1 MRIGIFGS
9 GGVGGYFGGRLAQAG
24 EEVVF
29 IARGDHLQA
38 LQASGLRIESFK
50 GDLHLPSVQA
60 TSDPAQAGPVD
71 MVLLAVKS
79 WHLAEAIQALRPMI
93 GEHTGVLSL
102 GNGVDASGLLVD
114 AYGTQHA
121 MGGLCFI
128 SSILVGP
135 GHIKH
140 VAIDPIVAIGELDN
154 RHSAR
159 VEALRAA
166 FERAGINISIPADI
180 LAAMWEKFI
189 FIAAM
194 SGVGSITRSPAG
206 VFRSLPGAR
215 RILEGVVAEIV
226 QVGRRRGREPACGC
240 CHKDAGDCRQ
250 PAPRELMLPWCA
262 TSWAA
267 GHPSWKPRTGRWCA
281 WESKRASTTPFNQFI
296 YDCLLPQ
303 ELESTRPALV
313 RFRRHPDPEG
323 FGKPSGSF

>member
-102 GNGVDASGLLVD
+102 GNGVDAPGLLLD
-114 AYGTQHA
+114 AYGTQHSMA
-121 MGGLCFI
+121 GLCRI
-128 SSILVGP
+128 SSILVSP
-135 GHIKH
+135 GHIRH

-166 FERAGINISIPADI
+166 FEHAGINISIPTDI

-226 QVGRRRGREPACGC
+226 QVGRERGVNLPADVAAKTLVIADSLPHETNASMVRDIMGGRPSELEAQNGAVVRMGAE
-240 CHKDAGDCRQ
+240 AGV
-250 PAPRELMLPWCA
+250 A
-262 TSWAA
+262 
-267 GHPSWKPRTGRWCA
+267 
-281 WESKRASTTPFNQFI
+281 TPFNQFI
-296 YDCLLPQ
+296 YECLLPQ
-303 ELESTRPALV
+303 ELEARSQL
-313 RFRRHPDPEG
+313 
-323 FGKPSGSF
+323 

>member
-9 GGVGGYFGGRLAQAG
+9 GGVGGYFGGRLAQTG

-50 GDLHLPSVQA
+50 GDLHLPTVQA

-79 WHLAEAIQALRPMI
+79 WHLAEAIQAMRPMI
-93 GEHTGVLSL
+93 GEHTGLLSL
-102 GNGVDASGLLVD
+102 GNGVEAPDLLVN
-114 AYGTQHA
+114 AYGNQHA
-121 MGGLCFI
+121 MAGLCYL
-128 SSILVGP
+128 SSILVEP
-135 GHIKH
+135 GHIRH

-159 VEALRAA
+159 VKALRAA
-166 FERAGINISIPADI
+166 FERAGINISIPVDI

-226 QVGRRRGREPACGC
+226 QVGRMRGVNLPADVAEKTLAIADSLPHETHASMVRDIMGGRPSELEAQNGAVVRMGAE
-240 CHKDAGDCRQ
+240 AGV
-250 PAPRELMLPWCA
+250 A
-262 TSWAA
+262 
-267 GHPSWKPRTGRWCA
+267 
-281 WESKRASTTPFNQFI
+281 TPFNQFI

-303 ELESTRPALV
+303 ELKARGQL
-313 RFRRHPDPEG
+313 
-323 FGKPSGSF
+323 

>member
-38 LQASGLRIESFK
+38 LQATGLRIESFK
-50 GDLHLPSVQA
+50 GDLHLPSVRA
-60 TSDPAQAGPVD
+60 TSDPAQAGTVD
-71 MVLLAVKS
+71 MVLVAVKS
-79 WHLAEAIQALRPMI
+79 WHLAGAIQAMRPMI

-102 GNGVDASGLLVD
+102 GNGVEAPGLLVET
-114 AYGTQHA
+114 YGTQHA
-121 MGGLCFI
+121 MVGLCRI
-128 SSILVGP
+128 SSFLVEP

-140 VAIDPIVAIGELDN
+140 VGIDPIVAIGELDN
-154 RHSAR
+154 RRSAR
-159 VEALRAA
+159 VEALRAT
-166 FERAGINISIPADI
+166 FERAGVSISIPEDI

-226 QVGRRRGREPACGC
+226 QVGQRRGVNLPLDVAAKTLAIADSLPHETHASMVR
-240 CHKDAGDCRQ
+240 DILAGK
-250 PAPRELMLPWCA
+250 PSELEAQNGAVVRMGA
-262 TSWAA
+262 EA
-267 GHPSWKPRTGRWCA
+267 GVA
-281 WESKRASTTPFNQFI
+281 TPFNQFI

-303 ELESTRPALV
+303 ELKARGEL
-313 RFRRHPDPEG
+313 
-323 FGKPSGSF
+323 

>member
-50 GDLHLPSVQA
+50 GDLHLPAVQA

-79 WHLAEAIQALRPMI
+79 WHLAGAIQAMRPMI
-93 GEHTGVLSL
+93 GEQTGVLSL
-102 GNGVDASGLLVD
+102 GNGVEAPGLLVD
-114 AYGTQHA
+114 TYGTQHA
-121 MGGLCFI
+121 MAGLCLI
-128 SSILVGP
+128 SSFLVGP

-140 VAIDPIVAIGELDN
+140 VGIDPVVAIGELDN
-154 RHSAR
+154 RRSAR
-159 VEALRAA
+159 VETLRAA
-166 FERAGINISIPADI
+166 FERAGVNISIPADI

-215 RILEGVVAEIV
+215 RILEGVIAEIV
-226 QVGRRRGREPACGC
+226 QVGRKRGVNLPVDVAAKTLAIADSLPHENQASMVRDILGGKPSELEAQNGAVVRMGAE
-240 CHKDAGDCRQ
+240 AGFD
-250 PAPRELMLPWCA
+250 
-262 TSWAA
+262 
-267 GHPSWKPRTGRWCA
+267 
-281 WESKRASTTPFNQFI
+281 TPFNQFI

-303 ELESTRPALV
+303 ELKARGD
-313 RFRRHPDPEG
+313 F
-323 FGKPSGSF
+323 

>member
-9 GGVGGYFGGRLAQAG
+9 GGVGGYFGGRLARAG
-24 EEVVF
+24 EQVVF

-38 LQASGLRIESFK
+38 LQASGLRLESFK
-50 GDLHLPSVQA
+50 GDLQLPSVQA
-60 TSDPAQAGPVD
+60 TSDPTQAGPVD

-102 GNGVDASGLLVD
+102 GNGVDAPDLLAD
-114 AYGTQHA
+114 AYGKQHA

-128 SSILVGP
+128 SSFLVGP

-159 VEALRAA
+159 VQALRAA
-166 FERAGINISIPADI
+166 FERAGVNISVPADI
-180 LAAMWEKFI
+180 QVAMWEKFI

-215 RILEGVVAEIV
+215 RVLEGVVAEIV
-226 QVGRRRGREPACGC
+226 EVGRRRGVNLPADVAVKTLAIADSLPHETQASMVRDIIG
-240 CHKDAGDCRQ
+240 GR
-250 PAPRELMLPWCA
+250 PSELEAQNGAVVRMG
-262 TSWAA
+262 TE
-267 GHPSWKPRTGRWCA
+267 TGVA
-281 WESKRASTTPFNQFI
+281 TPFNQFI

-303 ELESTRPALV
+303 ELKARGGL
-313 RFRRHPDPEG
+313 
-323 FGKPSGSF
+323 